1 MSTDDG
7 RGEIGLVLVWSLNR
21 LAIWSAQATYEGPGP
36 VRGPRAGTRAVGHKR
51 AAGKKEGRGPVRR
64 PVGKKVDRRQ
74 AYRGV
79 GDFGAVGN
87 KRAVGKKEGRGPVRR
102 PVGKKEGRGQAYRAV
117 GHLRPASNERAA
129 INTEARIQLEA
140 RTKAR

>member
-1 MSTDDG
+1 MSELGAIFHWQFGAPWQQKG
-7 RGEIGLVLVWSLNR
+7 RSQE
-21 LAIWSAQATYEGPGP
+21 
-36 VRGPRAGTRAVGHKR
+36 RGPWARTQ
-51 AAGKKEGRGPVRR
+51 AAREQEEGRW
-64 PVGKKVDRRQ
+64 Q

-102 PVGKKEGRGQAYRAV
+102 AVGKKEGRGQARWAV

-129 INTEARIQLEA
+129 INTEARIHLEA
-140 RTKAR
+140 RTKTR